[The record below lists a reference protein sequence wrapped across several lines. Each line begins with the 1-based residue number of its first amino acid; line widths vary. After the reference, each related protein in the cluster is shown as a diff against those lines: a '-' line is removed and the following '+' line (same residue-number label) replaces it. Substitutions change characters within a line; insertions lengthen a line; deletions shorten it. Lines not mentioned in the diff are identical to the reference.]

1 MNSYTRA
8 LEHQPA
14 HPEIV
19 ANPLTKPLALALFA
33 SGNVLV
39 LTSMWALG
47 VTGTYLGDYFGI
59 LMDDMVTGFPFNVTG
74 SPMYWGSTM
83 SFMGTALWYGKPAG
97 VFLTMLVYVAYWIA
111 LKFEE

>member
-1 MNSYTRA
+1 
-8 LEHQPA
+8 
-14 HPEIV
+14 
-19 ANPLTKPLALALFA
+19 
-33 SGNVLV
+33 
-39 LTSMWALG
+39 MWALG

-97 VFLTMLVYVAYWIA
+97 VFLTLLVYVAYWIA
-111 LKFEE
+111 LKFEEYVLLPVPLFDSESLLTTSSPFTAEIYAKRERARAAGKK